1 MTIIKIGAAPLISYH
16 LMFIKKWH
24 LIYCCDYEP
33 FWGALFLSEGFKNG
47 ICHAFSSCTG
57 QCKVDTLPKNTSTN
71 EINLVC
77 HFLRIEKLEINK
89 TRDFGISTLCY
100 SEWGWQKLSQT
111 TDEKSNCW
119 KITTSRIVIS
129 KFFINGKISS
139 KQLNLFFQ
147 TFGFKWKFFF

>member
-1 MTIIKIGAAPLISYH
+1 MTIFKIGAAPLISYH

-57 QCKVDTLPKNTSTN
+57 QCKVDTLPKDTSTN

-77 HFLRIEKLEINK
+77 RFLRIEKLEINK
-89 TRDFGISTLCY
+89 PKNLGIRTLCY
-100 SEWGWQKLSQT
+100 PNCEQHPQLKATT
-111 TDEKSNCW
+111 TDFGHPD
-119 KITTSRIVIS
+119 S
-129 KFFINGKISS
+129 KHHSLADFL
-139 KQLNLFFQ
+139 Q
-147 TFGFKWKFFF
+147 